1 MIVRPTSLPGVQ
13 IIDLNVFPDARGY
26 FFEFY
31 RQQRY
36 ADHGFQVRFG
46 QDNIA
51 FSHHRVLRGLHLQNP
66 NPQVKLV
73 QVLMGSIFDVCVDVR
88 KGSSTFAKWF
98 GTDLSAE
105 KPQQLLVPEGYAHG
119 YCVTSNTA
127 IVAYKCSGEYSP
139 GSEMSVRWSDP
150 SIGIVWPVTDPIL
163 SDKDAKAPLLK
174 DIPENRLPELRRL
187 SDEIARQL
195 V

>member
-1 MIVRPTSLPGVQ
+1 MIVRSTSLPGVR
-13 IIDLNVFPDARGY
+13 IIDLDVFPDTRGY
-26 FFEFY
+26 FFELY
-31 RQQRY
+31 RRQRY
-36 ADHGFQVRFG
+36 ADLGFEERFE
-46 QDNIA
+46 QDNVA
-51 FSHHRVLRGLHLQNP
+51 LSRYRVLRGLHLQNP

-73 QVLMGSIFDVCVDVR
+73 QVLMGRIFDVCVDVR
-88 KGSSTFAKWF
+88 KGSSTFGRWF
-98 GTDLSAE
+98 GTGLSAE

-119 YCVTSNTA
+119 YCVTSDTA

-150 SIGIVWPVTDPIL
+150 DIGISWPVTDPVL

-174 DIPENRLPELRRL
+174 DIPENRLPALRQL
-187 SDEIARQL
+187 SDEIVRQL